1 MSDLIIKSMDVAAI
15 DQVRALEDAAMKM
28 PNVQLKTDHTF
39 HAGVYTRTI
48 FLPTGMMITGAL
60 IKIPTVVITS
70 GSLIAYTGEGLKP
83 LEGYHVLQAE
93 AGRKQAFVAGADS
106 YITMIF
112 ATNATTI
119 EEAERE
125 FTDEYELLLTNRGET

>member
-1 MSDLIIKSMDVAAI
+1 
-15 DQVRALEDAAMKM
+15 
-28 PNVQLKTDHTF
+28 
-39 HAGVYTRTI
+39 
-48 FLPTGMMITGAL
+48 MMITGAL

-83 LEGYHVLQAE
+83 LDGYNVIKAE
-93 AGRKQAFVAGADS
+93 AGRKQAFVAKTGS

-112 ATNATTI
+112 ATSATTI